1 MKKDK
6 LAAARAWL
14 AQRAQERG
22 QHRYVP
28 GVPTV
33 LLPTAQRYV
42 ERVQQR
48 RQA

>member
-1 MKKDK
+1 MKAQQK

-33 LLPTAQRYV
+33 LLPTAQRYI
-42 ERVQQR
+42 ERVQR